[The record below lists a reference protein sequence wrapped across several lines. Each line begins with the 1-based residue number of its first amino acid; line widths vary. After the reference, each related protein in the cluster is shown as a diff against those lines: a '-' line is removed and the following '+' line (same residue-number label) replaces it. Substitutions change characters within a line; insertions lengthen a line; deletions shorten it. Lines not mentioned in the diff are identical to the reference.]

1 MKPRNYKIPV
11 LILILTAFVNIVH
24 AQIDS
29 ADAPYLKS
37 RAIPTFT
44 IINAADS
51 SDFSNKD
58 LKKNLNTL
66 FIIFNPDC
74 EFCQHE
80 TIDLL
85 KNIERFKNTQIIMV
99 TYMSHEMMKHF
110 YTQYKIADYP
120 EITMGRDDK
129 YFFLKFFRI
138 RIMPSNFIYD
148 KDGKFKIAFH
158 QRVPMDTLLNNL

>member
-1 MKPRNYKIPV
+1 MKPMNFKIPI
-11 LILILTAFVNIVH
+11 LILILTVFVNISK

-29 ADAPYLKS
+29 ANAPYLKS
-37 RAIPTFT
+37 RGIPQFT
-44 IINAADS
+44 IINASDS
-51 SDFSNKD
+51 SVFSDKD
-58 LKKNLNTL
+58 LKKNFNTL

-85 KNIERFKNTQIIMV
+85 KNIKRFKNTQIIMV
-99 TYMSHEMMKHF
+99 TYMSREMMEHF
-110 YTQYKIADYP
+110 YSQYKIADYP
-120 EITMGRDDK
+120 EITMGSDDK

>member
-1 MKPRNYKIPV
+1 MKYRNFKIPV
-11 LILILTAFVNIVH
+11 LILILTSFINISQ

-29 ADAPYLKS
+29 ANAPYLKF
-37 RAIPTFT
+37 RVIPPFSLV
-44 IINAADS
+44 NAADS
-51 SDFSNKD
+51 SVFSNKD
-58 LKKNLNTL
+58 LKKNVNTI

-80 TIDLL
+80 TMDLL
-85 KNIERFKNTQIIMV
+85 KNIEKFKNTQIIMV
-99 TYMSHEMMKHF
+99 TYMSNDMMKHF
-110 YTQYKIADYP
+110 YSQYKIADYP

-158 QRVPMDTLLNNL
+158 QRVPMDTLFNNL